1 MQQHR
6 PNNRNGRTTIP
17 ADPKEE
23 NRTIK
28 TSKTNVIVIN
38 NWASKIERKRS
49 LRVINM
55 GLRII

>member
-38 NWASKIERKRS
+38 N
-49 LRVINM
+49 
-55 GLRII
+55 